1 MLRWR
6 RDARSLESFA
16 SWLRPP
22 GQCVGGRRIWFPAAK
37 GSPKPN
43 AKHCVRLS
51 RRRRLLATTH
61 ILTAVHFSGTPAGGG
76 RFSVT
81 LQAVAGKPNEVRL
94 TEIPQTAFVRF
105 RSLGECYRAAVAVEN
120 DARARLSS
128 ATCAERDLRA
138 QRERLTE
145 QRFTGMGLGGRLV
158 AAVTS
163 DEAIAEVDRRI
174 AAAEAEIALMG
185 REVERAE
192 QRKSDAGDLLSRCQ
206 GVLIDLGVPYSE
218 LRY

>member
-1 MLRWR
+1 
-6 RDARSLESFA
+6 
-16 SWLRPP
+16 
-22 GQCVGGRRIWFPAAK
+22 
-37 GSPKPN
+37 
-43 AKHCVRLS
+43 
-51 RRRRLLATTH
+51 
-61 ILTAVHFSGTPAGGG
+61 
-76 RFSVT
+76 
-81 LQAVAGKPNEVRL
+81 
-94 TEIPQTAFVRF
+94 
-105 RSLGECYRAAVAVEN
+105 
-120 DARARLSS
+120 
-128 ATCAERDLRA
+128 
-138 QRERLTE
+138 
-145 QRFTGMGLGGRLV
+145 MGLGGRLV